1 MKNKIMAMLV
11 AFGLVGSVSAI
22 EVNENL
28 SISGF
33 IDGSWSDTDAS
44 DNTPSNTDE
53 NELGLDEIEIDFL
66 FNAGGVSA
74 EVHVDST
81 GPNSLNIEQAYLSYG
96 FEGGISLSVGQFNT
110 NLGLEGEDAGG
121 LYTYSRAYDSALD
134 LGDVDSRGAQEGV
147 RVGYSAENFSV
158 SVSATNAVG
167 AEEETAAT
175 PSVEDDLDIEVAIAF
190 TGIENVSLGGGMRTS
205 TDNAG
210 AEVDVANLHATYT
223 TGKLLIGAEYV
234 SSDGGTAAND
244 VDGWMLLAD
253 YDVSDVL
260 GIAVRYSDQDVDATN
275 SSDKL
280 TIAPNYAITES
291 LGAILEYSSANASA
305 NSGEEDTIAL
315 ELTFTF

>member
-1 MKNKIMAMLV
+1 MLV

-33 IDGSWSDTDAS
+33 IDGSWVDTDAS

-53 NELGLDEIEIDFL
+53 NQLGLDEIEIDFL

-74 EVHVDST
+74 EVHVDNDGT
-81 GPNSLNIEQAYLSYG
+81 AAPGDDNLNIEQAFLSYG
-96 FEGGISLSVGQFNT
+96 FEGGITLSVGRFNT
-110 NLGLEGEDAGG
+110 SLGLEGEDPGG